1 MADIRLTISEV
12 IDIGIANDLI
22 PASISNIVIFGDHIK
37 FRFKN
42 EKLLST
48 NIDLEIIFKNYRDG
62 MLYIEVQTNWILDKV
77 LRLKKLPDLKFLQ
90 YKHPILTVFLQ
101 QFILEKTKIMHIE
114 SIDFKDGY
122 FKIKTFNE

>member
-12 IDIGIANDLI
+12 IDICVANDLI
-22 PASISNIVIFGDHIK
+22 PASISKIEIFGDHIK

-42 EKLLST
+42 EILLST
-48 NIDLEIIFKNYRDG
+48 NIDLEVIFKDYRDG
-62 MLYIEVQTNWILDKV
+62 MLFIEVQTGWILDKV
-77 LRLKKLPDLKFLQ
+77 LRFKKLSDFKFLQ
-90 YKHPILTVFLQ
+90 YKHPVLTVFLQ
-101 QFILEKTKIMHIE
+101 QFLLEKTKIMHIE

>member
-12 IDIGIANDLI
+12 IDICVANELI
-22 PASISNIVIFGDHIK
+22 PSSISKVEIFGEHIK

-42 EKLLST
+42 EKILST
-48 NIDLEIIFKNYRDG
+48 NIDLEVSFKSYKDG
-62 MLYIEVQTNWILDKV
+62 MLFIEVQTNWLLDKV
-77 LRLKKLPDLKFLQ
+77 LRFKKLSDFKFLKF
-90 YKHPILTVFLQ
+90 KHPVLTVFLEQ
-101 QFILEKTKIMHIE
+101 LLIEKTKIMHIE